1 LENKIL
7 MHFKCKKMK
16 QIICLLI
23 GMMMA
28 GSVAAQFN
36 TTLRISTTPPGTLSE
51 WGYKKEVFTFLVITQ
66 GGSAPKP
73 VKIKAEL
80 KLTDGTVIA
89 NVDLAR
95 AAVFNFTPGNT
106 ILNAFQA
113 MPLENM
119 IFTGKYK
126 KALER
131 TGKLPADNY
140 QLCLRLVSATDLVPV
155 SEEKCGIFVIASMQ
169 LPIAV
174 MPYDGSTIDA
184 NTAQTAITFR
194 WTPLVPRPS
203 TPVTYRV
210 QAFEV
215 LPAQTP
221 MQAFRSNPPLL
232 DREVRATTQYI
243 WQPQISMDDTDSL
256 ANKGMGKKFIWTIQ
270 TLDATG
276 LPVSDGNVNGD
287 GRSEPIVFY
296 VKKKK
301 LRAQGT
307 Q

>member
-1 LENKIL
+1 MIS
-7 MHFKCKKMK
+7 FF
-16 QIICLLI
+16 IV
-23 GMMMA
+23 MMTA
-28 GSVAAQFN
+28 GSLVAQFN
-36 TTLRISTTPPGTLSE
+36 TTLIVSGTPPGTLSE
-51 WGYKKEVFTFLVITQ
+51 WGNKREVFAFLVNIQ
-66 GGSAPKP
+66 GGSTPKP

-89 NVDLAR
+89 NVDLAK
-95 AAVFNFTPGNT
+95 AAVFNFAAGNT

-126 KALER
+126 KSLER

-140 QLCLRLVSATDLVPV
+140 QLCLRLVSTPDLVPV
-155 SEEKCGIFVIASMQ
+155 SEEKCRSFVIAALQ
-169 LPIAV
+169 LPVPI
-174 MPYDGSTIDA
+174 MPYDGSTIDG

-194 WTPLVPRPS
+194 WTPLVPRPA
-203 TPVTYRV
+203 TPASYRV
-210 QAFEV
+210 QVFEV

-232 DREVRATTQYI
+232 DKEVRATTQYI
-243 WQPQISMDDTDSL
+243 WQPQISMDAADS
-256 ANKGMGKKFIWTIQ
+256 AVNSTKGKPFIWTIQ
-270 TLDATG
+270 TLDAAG

-301 LRAQGT
+301 QLASGN
-307 Q
+307 